1 MMTVNLVRLRPREDN
16 TMRRLASLL
25 AIASLSALAV
35 ATADARDLRLASG
48 APPVHPATDPM
59 YKTFMEFLPQETN
72 GALTGVMIGPEVVN
86 IVQVKQALQSSLADV
101 GNLLPLFAAA
111 DLPNSV
117 LTADLA
123 FLATNPHAMGAAMTE
138 YVVTCGEC
146 QAEFK
151 KLGGVFVGAGSSDVY
166 VLLTTKP
173 VRSLADLKGLR
184 LRSGGAPYARWA
196 DSVGAAPAQ
205 VPVSDQFEQISQGV
219 LDGTMGSISDLI
231 SYRLIDVAKYIID
244 LPLGT
249 YHTTSNFTVASATW
263 SSMSLDERKGFARAA
278 NKSSALFTQN
288 WGYDRPENVR
298 KQAKEKGLETIP
310 ASQDMIDATNA
321 FRQADPATAVKIAEE
336 KLGVTD
342 AAAKIARFRE
352 LVDKWTKIV
361 NEANGDVAAITAK
374 VQAEVWDKVDYS
386 TYGL

>member
-1 MMTVNLVRLRPREDN
+1 
-16 TMRRLASLL
+16 MRTLTRTLAFASL
-25 AIASLSALAV
+25 AALAV
-35 ATADARDLRLASG
+35 ASAEARDLRLASG
-48 APPVHPATDPM
+48 APPVHPAANPL
-59 YKTFMEFLPQETN
+59 YAKFAEFLPQETN
-72 GALTGVMIGPEVVN
+72 GALNGVLIGPEVVN
-86 IVQVKQALQSSLADV
+86 IVQVKSALQSSLAEV

-111 DLPNSV
+111 DLPNTV

-138 YVVTCGEC
+138 YVVTCSDC

-151 KLGGVFVGAGSSDVY
+151 KLGGVFVGAGSSDIY

-173 VRSLADLKGLR
+173 VRSAADLKGLR

-249 YHTTSNFTVASATW
+249 YHTTSNFTVTNAAW
-263 SSMSLDERKGFARAA
+263 AEMSVDERKGFARAA
-278 NKSSALFTQN
+278 NKASALFTNN
-288 WGYDRPENVR
+288 WGYERPENVR
-298 KQAKEKGLETIP
+298 KQAGEKGIEIIP

-321 FRQADPATAVKIAEE
+321 FRKNDLETAVKVAEGQ
-336 KLGVTD
+336 LGVKD

-361 NEANGDVAAITAK
+361 DEAKGDVAMITAK
-374 VQAEVWDKVDYS
+374 VQEEVWDKVDYS
-386 TYGL
+386 AYGL

>member
-1 MMTVNLVRLRPREDN
+1 
-16 TMRRLASLL
+16 MRRFASLL
-25 AIASLSALAV
+25 AIASMTALAV
-35 ATADARDLRLASG
+35 ASADARDLRLASG
-48 APPVHPATDPM
+48 APPVHPAANPL
-59 YKTFMEFLPQETN
+59 YAKFAEFLPQETN

-151 KLGGVFVGAGSSDVY
+151 KLGGVFMGAGSSDVY

-173 VRSLADLKGLR
+173 VRSAADLKGLR

-196 DSVGAAPAQ
+196 DAMGAAPAQ

-249 YHTTSNFTVASATW
+249 YHTTSNFTVTNATW
-263 SSMSLDERKGFARAA
+263 ASLSVDERKGFARAA
-278 NKSSALFTQN
+278 NKASALFTQN

-298 KQAKEKGLETIP
+298 KQAQEKGIEIIP
-310 ASQDMIDATNA
+310 ATQEMIDATNA
-321 FRQADPATAVKIAEE
+321 FRQSDLETAVKVAESQ
-336 KLGVTD
+336 LGVKD

-352 LVDKWTKIV
+352 LVAKWTKLV
-361 NEANGDVAAITAK
+361 DEANGDVAAITAK
-374 VQAEVWDKVDYS
+374 VQAEIWDKVDYS

>member
-1 MMTVNLVRLRPREDN
+1 MK
-16 TMRRLASLL
+16 RLASIL
-25 AIASLSALAV
+25 ALASMTALAV

-151 KLGGVFVGAGSSDVY
+151 KMGGVFVGAGSSDVY
-166 VLLTTKP
+166 VILSTKP

-196 DSVGAAPAQ
+196 EAVGAAPAQ
-205 VPVSDQFEQISQGV
+205 VPVSETFESMSQGV
-219 LDGTMGSISDLI
+219 LDGTMASISDLL
-231 SYRLIDVAKYIID
+231 SYRIIDVAKYVID

-249 YHTTSNFTVASATW
+249 YHTTSNFTVANGVWAELSV
-263 SSMSLDERKGFARAA
+263 DERKGFARAA
-278 NKSSALFTQN
+278 NKSSALFTNN
-288 WGYDRPENVR
+288 WGYERPENVR
-298 KQAKEKGLETIP
+298 KQAAEKGLEFIP

-321 FRQADPATAVKIAEE
+321 FRASDPATAVKVAEE
-336 KLGVTD
+336 KLGVKD
-342 AAAKIARFRE
+342 AAAKIARFQE
-352 LVDKWTKIV
+352 LVAKWTKIV
-361 NEANGDVAAITAK
+361 DDAKGDVNAITAK
-374 VQAEVWDKVDYS
+374 VQEVVWDKVDYS